1 MPIDSLSPVDGRY
14 ARETQ
19 ALAPYFSEW
28 ALIKY
33 RVIAEIRWLEFM
45 AQRPQIDCVRPLTS
59 EERAFLEQIIACFDQ
74 TQAERVKEI
83 ERVTNHDVKAV
94 EYYLRERAQGTSLAD
109 VGEFFHFFC
118 TSEDISNLAYAL
130 MLRDGIQNVW
140 RPLADT
146 LVEHVATLAEEGKA
160 VPMLSHTHGQP
171 ASPSTIGKELAVFVY
186 RWKRQ
191 LAQLDRAEYL
201 GKFNGAVG
209 AYNTHVA
216 TYPSAPW
223 EEISR
228 EFVTS
233 LGLAWNPLTTQIES
247 HDYIA
252 EIAHNLMRFH
262 QIGVDFDQDIWAYI
276 SMGYLRQKVVASEV
290 GSSTMPH
297 KVNPINFENSEANFG
312 VSNALLS
319 HLAAKLAVS
328 RQQRDLSDTSAL
340 RNLGPAIAHS
350 AVALQYAKRGVDK
363 VQIDEQAMARD
374 LDANWEVLA
383 EPIQTVM
390 KKAGHAGAYEALKEL
405 TRGRSID
412 GAEIR
417 EFIKGQDLPA
427 EDKKRLL
434 ALTPSTYIGLAPA
447 LLRHIDKS

>member
-14 ARETQ
+14 ARETR

-33 RVIAEIRWLEFM
+33 RVVAEIRWLEFM
-45 AQRPQIDCVRPLTS
+45 ASRPQLDCVRPLTA
-59 EERAFLEQIIACFDQ
+59 EERVFLDQIIAGFD
-74 TQAERVKEI
+74 TAQAERVKEI
-83 ERVTNHDVKAV
+83 EKVTNHDVKAV
-94 EYYLRERAQGTSLAD
+94 EYYLRERVQGTSLQDA
-109 VGEFFHFFC
+109 GEFFHFFC

-130 MLRDGIQNVW
+130 MLRDGIQHAW

-146 LVEHVATLAEEGKA
+146 LVDRVAELAEEGKA

-186 RWKRQ
+186 RWRRQ
-191 LAQLDRAEYL
+191 LAQLERAEFL

-209 AYNTHVA
+209 AYNTHLV
-216 TYPSAPW
+216 TYPVAPW

-228 EFVTS
+228 SFVES
-233 LGLAWNPLTTQIES
+233 LGLTWNPMTTQIES

-262 QIGVDFDQDIWAYI
+262 QIGIDFDQDMWAYI
-276 SMGYLRQKVVASEV
+276 SMGYLKQKVVATEV

-312 VSNALLS
+312 IANALLG
-319 HLAAKLAVS
+319 HLAGKLMVS

-340 RNLGPAIAHS
+340 RNLGTAFAHS
-350 AVALQYAKRGVDK
+350 AVALQQAKLGVDK
-363 VQIDEQAMARD
+363 VQIDAEAMARD
-374 LDANWEVLA
+374 LNANWEVLA

-405 TRGRSID
+405 TRGRSI
-412 GAEIR
+412 GQAELR
-417 EFIKGQDLPA
+417 EFIENLDLPA

-434 ALTPSTYIGLAPA
+434 SLTPATYIGLAPT
-447 LLRHIDKS
+447 LLRHIEKN